1 MNIGKLYIGTSGWC
15 YNNWVGNFYPRDLNK
30 NKWLKYY
37 SKYFN
42 TVEINSSFYH
52 LTRKETFDNWA
63 LQTPDNFVFV
73 VKASRYITHIKKL
86 VDCSE
91 PFKKLLDSALGLGN
105 KLGLF
110 LFQLPPNLKK
120 NIIKLEDFFKII
132 LKNYRYVFE
141 FRNESWF
148 CDEVYNL
155 LNEFGAGIVIS
166 SSPSFPYHEIITG
179 NLCYIRMHG
188 SEQLYSS
195 SYSEKELQKLSAL
208 IRKNLKKNINTYVYF
223 NNDAFG
229 YAIENARKLVE
240 LCNT

>member
-1 MNIGKLYIGTSGWC
+1 MNGSKLYVGTSGWC
-15 YNNWVGNFYPRDLNK
+15 YDNWVRNFYPEDLNR
-30 NKWLKYY
+30 NKWLEYY
-37 SKYFN
+37 SKFFN
-42 TVEINSSFYH
+42 TVEINNSFYH
-52 LTRKETFDNWA
+52 LARKETFKNWA
-63 LQTPDNFVFV
+63 LQTPDDFVFV
-73 VKASRYITHIKKL
+73 VKTSRYITHIKKL
-86 VDCSE
+86 VDCLE
-91 PFKKLLDSALGLGN
+91 PFKKLLGSALGLGK

-120 NIIKLEDFFKII
+120 NIIRLKDFFKII
-132 LKNYRYVFE
+132 PKNYRYIFE

-155 LNEFGAGIVIS
+155 LNEFGAGITIS

-179 NLCYIRMHG
+179 NFCYIRMHG
-188 SEQLYSS
+188 STQLYSS
-195 SYSEKELQKLSAL
+195 SYSKEELQKFIVI
-208 IRKNLKKNINTYVYF
+208 IRQNLKKNINTYVYF

>member
-15 YNNWVGNFYPRDLNK
+15 YNNWAGNFYPRDLNK

-52 LTRKETFDNWA
+52 LTRKETFNNWA

-155 LNEFGAGIVIS
+155 LNEFGAGIAIS

-208 IRKNLKKNINTYVYF
+208 IGKNLKKNINTYVYF

>member
-15 YNNWVGNFYPRDLNK
+15 YDSWVGNFYPRDLNK

-73 VKASRYITHIKKL
+73 VKASRYITHIKNL

>member
-52 LTRKETFDNWA
+52 LTRKETFNNWA

-91 PFKKLLDSALGLGN
+91 PFKKLLDSALKLGN

-229 YAIENARKLVE
+229 YAIENAMKLIK

>member
-1 MNIGKLYIGTSGWC
+1 MNDSKLYIGTSGWW
-15 YNNWVGNFYPRDLNK
+15 YNSWVENFYPGDLNR
-30 NKWLKYY
+30 NRWLEYY
-37 SKYFN
+37 SKFFN

-52 LTRKETFDNWA
+52 LTRKEIFKNWA

-86 VDCSE
+86 IDCSE
-91 PFKKLLDSALGLGN
+91 PFKKLLESALGLEK

-120 NIIKLEDFFKII
+120 NIIKLKDFFKII
-132 LKNYRYVFE
+132 PKNYRYVFE

-155 LNEFGAGIVIS
+155 LDEFGAGITIS

-179 NLCYIRMHG
+179 NICYIRMHG
-188 SEQLYSS
+188 SAQLYSS
-195 SYSEKELQKLSAL
+195 SYSKNELQKFSVI
-208 IRKNLKKNINTYVYF
+208 IRQNLKKNIDTYVYF

-229 YAIENARKLVE
+229 YAIENARKLIE

>member
-15 YNNWVGNFYPRDLNK
+15 YDSWAGNFYPRDLNK

-52 LTRKETFDNWA
+52 LTRKETFNNWA

-155 LNEFGAGIVIS
+155 LNEFGAGIAIS

-179 NLCYIRMHG
+179 NLYYIRMHG

-195 SYSEKELQKLSAL
+195 GYSEKELQKLSTF

-223 NNDAFG
+223 NNDASG
-229 YAIENARKLVE
+229 YAIENALKLIK

>member
-52 LTRKETFDNWA
+52 LTRKETFNNWA

-155 LNEFGAGIVIS
+155 LNEFGAGIAIS

-208 IRKNLKKNINTYVYF
+208 IGKNLKKNINTYVYF

>member
-52 LTRKETFDNWA
+52 LTRKETFNNWA

>member
-52 LTRKETFDNWA
+52 LTRKETFNNWA

-73 VKASRYITHIKKL
+73 VKASRYINHIKKL

-155 LNEFGAGIVIS
+155 LNEFGAGIAIS

-208 IRKNLKKNINTYVYF
+208 IGKNLKKNINTYVYF